1 MGERGGKG
9 AAVFEYAGS
18 VMAVYRHGFDFS
30 LTRHLDL
37 LTSLFS
43 ANEIGRRFFY
53 DINLTQLYLYY

>member
-30 LTRHLDL
+30 LTGHLDL
-37 LTSLFS
+37 LTYLFWPMKLAVVFS
-43 ANEIGRRFFY
+43 MIL
-53 DINLTQLYLYY
+53 I